1 MAAKRTCPSVKCPSC
16 NGSGQRR
23 LSVEYVET
31 WNAFRKLGQ
40 ATCDQ
45 VRKHMQLNGGNDR
58 TLIHKR
64 AERLRGW
71 GLLRRVHQITQAE
84 TNLKSWVF
92 EAVD

>member
-1 MAAKRTCPSVKCPSC
+1 MADKRNCPSIRCPAC
-16 NGSGQRR
+16 EGSGRR
-23 LSVEYVET
+23 CLSTEYVET

-45 VRKHMQLNGGNDR
+45 VRKYMGLVGGNDR

-64 AERLRGW
+64 AERLRAW
-71 GLLRRVHQITQAE
+71 GLLKRVRQITQAE